1 MRKHLVAIIII
12 VLVGAGAALTQ
23 GVSPINSARSLL
35 EDERNTIE
43 IVREFGPSVVAVN
56 VIAPLSRGQGF
67 NGPLGDLSDRLRER
81 LQRDPKGGFKFEL
94 DAPKQDR
101 PARQGSGSAFLLD
114 SEKHMV
120 TNFHVIQA
128 ALLPETNELRD
139 GAEINVIFPNV
150 EDPIPVKVLGA
161 NPSFDLAI
169 LVPLDG
175 KLPEGATPLLL
186 GDSDLVEVGQKAV
199 AIGNPFGLASTV
211 TTGIVSAVGRTLP
224 SVGQIPISMIQID
237 AAINPGNSGGPLLNS
252 SGEVVGINTAIVPGN
267 GGPFSRGAFAGVGFA
282 IPSNLLADN
291 LEILLSG
298 GFTDVFESRP
308 RIGITVRNLRSYP
321 ESVRQSLSLPDE
333 GVMVVEVQ
341 TGGPGDLAGLR
352 GANFTVNVEGQEF
365 PAGGDSIIA
374 VNGQPLE
381 DATGLQELVFSRAPG
396 DTVVITLVR
405 NNEIMET
412 PIVLEVVPRE

>member
-1 MRKHLVAIIII
+1 MRKHLIAIVIIAF
-12 VLVGAGAALTQ
+12 VGGGGALTQ
-23 GVSPINSARSLL
+23 GVSPINLDRSLL
-35 EDERNTIE
+35 EDERNTVE
-43 IVREFGPSVVAVN
+43 IVREFGPSVVAVD
-56 VIAPLSRGQGF
+56 VIAPLSRG
-67 NGPLGDLSDRLRER
+67 NGSLGDLSDRLRER
-81 LQRDPKGGFKFEL
+81 LEKEPKGGFQFEFRM
-94 DAPKQDR
+94 PQEDR

-114 SEKHMV
+114 SEGHIV

-128 ALLPETNELRD
+128 ALIPETNDLRD

-150 EDPIPVKVLGA
+150 VDPIAVRVLGA

-175 KLPEGATPLLL
+175 KLPEGVIPLQL

-199 AIGNPFGLASTV
+199 AIGNPFGLSSTV

-252 SGEVVGINTAIVPGN
+252 SGEVVGINTAIIPGN
-267 GGPFSRGAFAGVGFA
+267 SGPFSRGAFTGVGFA

-298 GFTDVFESRP
+298 GFTDVFEARP
-308 RIGITVRNLRSYP
+308 RIGITVRNLGSYP
-321 ESVRQSLSLPDE
+321 DSVRQSLSLPDG

-341 TGGPGDLAGLR
+341 IGGPGDLAGLR
-352 GANFTVNVEGQEF
+352 GANFTVNSEGQEF
-365 PAGGDSIIA
+365 PAGGDAITA
-374 VNGQPLE
+374 VDGQPIE
-381 DATGLQELVFSRAPG
+381 DATSLQELVFSRSPG
-396 DTVVITLVR
+396 DTIVLTLVR
-405 NNEIMET
+405 NGEITDMS
-412 PIVLEVVPRE
+412 IMLEVVPRK